1 MTILLL
7 VIGSFI
13 LSTLLIVSTHVVH
26 AQTISTI
33 TIPMKVYYNSTYGV
47 VIQYPASW
55 NVRNLSSNN
64 SPSPFLGIVLITPP
78 IQSTGSEFASVVV
91 GLYPQS
97 VNTTLQ
103 SFLDHNKNIRMS
115 NSNTKDFNIVMSNTN
130 SLLAGRQAYGLL
142 FTDIF
147 HGHSQKSLEFGTFG
161 LDHGGIKYSY
171 IVNFS
176 ADPITFA
183 KILPIMLQAIDSFGI
198 SNIS

>member
-1 MTILLL
+1 MTMFLL
-7 VIGSFI
+7 VIGSLI
-13 LSTLLIVSTHVVH
+13 ISILLIVSTPDVH
-26 AQTISTI
+26 TQTISTI

-55 NVRNLSSNN
+55 NARNISSNY
-64 SPSPFLGIVLITPP
+64 SPPPFVGIVLVTPP

-103 SFLDHNKNIRMS
+103 SFLDHNKDIRMS
-115 NSNTKDFNIVMSNTN
+115 NSNTKNFKIIMSNTN

-142 FTDIF
+142 FTDTF
-147 HGHSQKSLEFGTFG
+147 HGYSQKSLEFGTFG
-161 LDHGGIKYSY
+161 LEHGGIKYGY

-176 ADPITFA
+176 ADPVTFA
-183 KILPIMLQAIDSFGI
+183 KILPIMLQMIESFGI

>member
-1 MTILLL
+1 MTIFML

-13 LSTLLIVSTHVVH
+13 LSTLLIVSTSVAHG
-26 AQTISTI
+26 QTISTI

-55 NVRNLSSNN
+55 NVSNISSNN
-64 SPSPFLGIVLITPP
+64 SPSPFQGIVLMTPP
-78 IQSTGSEFASVVV
+78 IQSTGNEFASIVV
-91 GLYPQS
+91 GQYPQS

-103 SFLDHNKNIRMS
+103 SFLDHNKGIRMS
-115 NSNTKDFNIVMSNTN
+115 NSNTKDFNIVMSNAN

-142 FTDIF
+142 FTDTF
-147 HGHSQKSLEFGTFG
+147 HGHSQKSLELGTFG
-161 LDHGGIKYSY
+161 LEHRGIKYGY

-176 ADPITFA
+176 ADPISFT
-183 KILPIMLQAIDSFGI
+183 KILPIMLQTINSFGI

>member
-1 MTILLL
+1 MTIFLL

-13 LSTLLIVSTHVVH
+13 LLTLLIVSTSVAHG
-26 AQTISTI
+26 QTISTI

-55 NVRNLSSNN
+55 NTRNISSNN
-64 SPSPFLGIVLITPP
+64 SPSPFQGIVLMTPP

-103 SFLDHNKNIRMS
+103 SFLDHNKGIRMS
-115 NSNTKDFNIVMSNTN
+115 NSNTKDINIVMSNAN

-142 FTDIF
+142 FTDTF

-161 LDHGGIKYSY
+161 LEHRGIKYGY

>member
-1 MTILLL
+1 MTIFML

-13 LSTLLIVSTHVVH
+13 LSTLLIVSTSVVH
-26 AQTISTI
+26 GQTISTI

-55 NVRNLSSNN
+55 NVSNISSNN
-64 SPSPFLGIVLITPP
+64 SPSPFQGIVMMTPP
-78 IQSTGSEFASVVV
+78 IQSTGNEFASVVV
-91 GLYPQS
+91 GQYPQS

-103 SFLDHNKNIRMS
+103 SFLDHNKGIRMS
-115 NSNTKDFNIVMSNTN
+115 NSNTKDFNIVMSNAN

-142 FTDIF
+142 FTDTF
-147 HGHSQKSLEFGTFG
+147 HGHSQKSLELGTFG
-161 LDHGGIKYSY
+161 LEHRGIKYGY

-176 ADPITFA
+176 ADPISFT
-183 KILPIMLQAIDSFGI
+183 KILPIMLQTIDSFGI

>member
-1 MTILLL
+1 
-7 VIGSFI
+7 
-13 LSTLLIVSTHVVH
+13 
-26 AQTISTI
+26 
-33 TIPMKVYYNSTYGV
+33 MKVYYNSTYGM

-55 NVRNLSSNN
+55 NVRNISSDN
-64 SPSPFLGIVLITPP
+64 SPSPFLGIVLMTPP

-142 FTDIF
+142 FTDTF

-161 LDHGGIKYSY
+161 LDHGGIKYGY

-183 KILPIMLQAIDSFGI
+183 KILPIMLQLLIRLEFQILANMPYYFIPFLLFW
-198 SNIS
+198 

>member
-64 SPSPFLGIVLITPP
+64 TPSPFLGIVLMTPP

-115 NSNTKDFNIVMSNTN
+115 NSNTKDFNIVISNIN

-161 LDHGGIKYSY
+161 LDHGGIKYGY